1 MLEHGGPSL
10 AAPEARASGAA
21 RQCEQHPLVS
31 CIMPTANRR
40 EFVALSLEYFLAQD
54 YPNKELIVLDDGED
68 QVGDLFEGQQNVR
81 YVWQPPGQSLG
92 AKRNRL
98 CELAS
103 GSVIAH
109 WDDDDWQAPHRLSY
123 QIGELVR
130 TDMQMC
136 GITDPLFYAPASRGA
151 WRYQYPGGQRFWL
164 AGSTLVYRRDY
175 WEAHAFPSID
185 VGEDARFVWSG
196 NQAEMHVL
204 GDASFHVGIVH
215 DTNASPKQTQGS
227 RWQPIE
233 ADNIVQMMGA
243 DARHYEHRSDHVA
256 EVGPARARKKALVA
270 VAYGI
275 GDALRATPLV
285 RALKSLGYDVD
296 FLVAPDFP
304 ETTSLFDGCDDIER
318 VLHYDDFRSNG
329 GRAPVPGIDGVMYD
343 VAVLSHWAGVLRPRI
358 KAQKILEIS
367 KQDWLAHGDSA
378 CFAIMAQ
385 KLGWSSDMPEAFAG
399 ASDRQFDIP
408 PGTIALHPGCKRDWP
423 WKKWHG
429 FDELARKL
437 PNVVVVGTASDLD
450 NSDTYFKKP
459 FDWPEHAQDYV
470 GKLSIA
476 DTAALLSQCAALVS
490 NDSGMM
496 QLAVSL
502 GVPTFGIF
510 GITSPAREAIPQSNM
525 HPITKGLS
533 CEEACHRGS
542 WGRRTCAHSL
552 KCLRTLTADEVLK
565 KIEPVIAPLTGG
577 DSAEKP
583 SIPTNEVDRSMK
595 NQPLSLTY
603 YGYVFDASGY
613 GRAAR
618 DYIHALHAA
627 GVKMSVV
634 DLADRSKQINDPL
647 VESLIGTPQDSDFHL
662 FHGIPSQWSRLA
674 FSRRNCIGMTV
685 WETDTVPSQ
694 WQNPLNHTLDVWVP
708 SNFNV
713 DTFSNSL
720 ESTVFR
726 LPHPMDTSFLN
737 GAPKNGID
745 INARLGFGKDDFV
758 FYSIFE
764 WQDRKNPNGLL
775 EAYFEAFPTDE
786 GQVLVIK
793 ANPGAAPTAKR
804 VLDEYRRR
812 YGSDARVVIRCEA
825 LSDEE
830 IQMLHRRGDCYVSL
844 HYGEGWAYPL
854 FDAASLGTP
863 VIATRYS
870 GPLDYLDTD
879 YPGLVDC
886 DPARVVQPYV
896 YYNRL
901 MRWATPRLDAA
912 ADRMRW
918 VFENYDEARSH
929 AKRHRRRIIT
939 EYSAERVGAAAKS
952 RLLDLL
958 CQTQRSRGIYLKR
971 LELADVERPDAPI
984 PGAWYD
990 SDYFEHG
997 LKSNWREGYS
1007 WQLYGNL
1014 FRDTAKML
1022 TEMFAPAESFLDAG
1036 CAKGFLVRCLCESG
1050 KDCVGVDHSNWA
1062 IGQSDAETRPHLHE
1076 ASVDKYAPDRRFDVL
1091 LALNLF
1097 ESLSEKQILKFLRRA
1112 RKWTD
1117 QAMFAV
1123 ISTVEN
1129 EEERAR
1135 LDSDMDL
1142 SHVSLKSR
1150 AEWDELFRKAGWRQ
1164 DALHQM
1170 AERTVQEHPLCKK
1183 MSWRVFVYS
1192 PV

>member
-1 MLEHGGPSL
+1 MLEHGGSL
-10 AAPEARASGAA
+10 PAVPEACASAA
-21 RQCEQHPLVS
+21 AQQSEQLPLVS

-40 EFVALSLEYFLAQD
+40 EFVALSLEFFLAQD
-54 YPNKELIVLDDGED
+54 YPNKELIVLDDGD
-68 QVGDLFEGQQNVR
+68 DRVGDLFEGQEDVR
-81 YVWQPPGQSLG
+81 YVWEPPGQTLG
-92 AKRNRL
+92 ARRNRL

-103 GSVIAH
+103 GPVIAH
-109 WDDDDWQAPHRLSY
+109 WDDDDWQAPHRLTY
-123 QIGELVR
+123 QVGELVR
-130 TDMQMC
+130 TGVQMC
-136 GITDPLFYAPASRGA
+136 GITDPLFYAPVSRGA
-151 WRYQYPGGQRFWL
+151 WRYQYPGGQKFWL
-164 AGSTLVYRRDY
+164 AGSTLVYRRNF
-175 WEAHAFPSID
+175 WEAHRFPSLD

-196 NQAEMHVL
+196 KPAEMHIL
-204 GDASFHVGIVH
+204 EDASFHVGIVH
-215 DTNASPKQTQGS
+215 DTNASPKQTRGS
-227 RWQPIE
+227 RWQPVE
-233 ADNIVQMMGA
+233 TDTIVQMMGA
-243 DARHYEHRSDHVA
+243 DARHYTQNDGHDVQVA
-256 EVGPARARKKALVA
+256 SVKPRKRALVA

-285 RALKSLGYDVD
+285 RALKNLGYDVD

-304 ETTSLFDGCDDIER
+304 ETTSLFDGCDDIDR
-318 VLHYDDFRSNG
+318 VLHYEDFRSNRG
-329 GRAPVPGIDGVMYD
+329 SVPVHGIDGVVYD
-343 VAVLSHWAGVLRPRI
+343 AAVLSHWAGVLRPRI
-358 KAQKILEIS
+358 KAEKILEVS
-367 KQDWLAHGDSA
+367 KQDWLANGDSA
-378 CFAIMAQ
+378 CFANVAKM
-385 KLGWSSDMPEAFAG
+385 LGWKGDMPEAFAVPSG
-399 ASDRQFDIP
+399 RQFDLP
-408 PGTIALHPGCKRDWP
+408 PGTVALHPGCKRDWP

-429 FDELARKL
+429 FDELAHKL
-437 PNVVVVGTASDLD
+437 PNVVIIGTESDLD

-459 FDWPEHAQDYV
+459 FDWPAHAQDFV
-470 GKLSIA
+470 GELSIA
-476 DTAALLSQCAALVS
+476 DTAALLSQCAALIS

-510 GITSPAREAIPQSNM
+510 GITSPAREAIPQENM
-525 HPITKGLS
+525 HPITKGLH
-533 CEEACHRGS
+533 CEAACHRGS
-542 WGRRTCAHSL
+542 WGRRNCAHSL
-552 KCLRTLTADEVLK
+552 KCLKTLTPEEVLK
-565 KIEPVIAPLTGG
+565 KVEPIIAREDGLAAA
-577 DSAEKP
+577 SNS
-583 SIPTNEVDRSMK
+583 SISRNEVDRSMN
-595 NQPLSLTY
+595 NQQLSLTY

-618 DYIHALHAA
+618 DYIHALNAA
-627 GVKMSVV
+627 GVKLSVV
-634 DLADRSKQINDPL
+634 DLADRGRQVNDPL
-647 VESLIGTPQDSDFHL
+647 IESLIGTLEDSDFHL

-694 WQNPLNHTLDVWVP
+694 WENPLNHTLDVWVP

-713 DTFSNSL
+713 DTFSESL
-720 ESTVFR
+720 ESPVFR
-726 LPHPMDTSFLN
+726 LPHPMNASYLN

-745 INARLGFGKDDFV
+745 INGRLGIGKDDFV

-764 WQDRKNPNGLL
+764 WQDRKNPNGTL
-775 EAYFEAFPTDE
+775 EAYFEAFRTDE
-786 GQVLVIK
+786 GAVLVIK
-793 ANPGAAPTAKR
+793 ANPGAAHTAQK
-804 VLDEYRRR
+804 VLDDYRRR
-812 YGSDARVVIRCEA
+812 HDSDARVVLCCEA
-825 LSDEE
+825 LTDEE

-863 VIATRYS
+863 VVATRFS

-886 DPARVVQPYV
+886 DPARVAQPYV

-901 MRWATPRLDAA
+901 MRWAVPRPDAA

-918 VFENYDEARSH
+918 VFDNYDEARVH
-929 AKRHRRRIIT
+929 AKRNRKRIIS

-958 CQTQRSRGIYLKR
+958 CKTHRSKGIYLKR
-971 LELADVERPDAPI
+971 LELAEIERPDAPI
-984 PGAWYD
+984 PGDWYD

-1014 FRDTAKML
+1014 FRDTANML
-1022 TEMFAPAESFLDAG
+1022 TEMFASAESFLDAG
-1036 CAKGFLVRCLCESG
+1036 CAKGFLVRCLRESG
-1050 KDCVGVDHSNWA
+1050 KDCIGVDHSNWA
-1062 IGQSDAETRPHLHE
+1062 IGQSDATTRPYLHE
-1076 ASVDKYAPDRRFDVL
+1076 VSIDKYSPDRQFDVL

-1097 ESLSEKQILKFLRRA
+1097 ESLSEKQILRLMRRA
-1112 RKWTD
+1112 RKWTN

-1129 EEERAR
+1129 EKERAC

-1150 AEWDELFRKAGWRQ
+1150 AEWDQLFRKAGWRQ

-1170 AERTVQEHPLCKK
+1170 AQRTVQEHPLCKK
-1183 MSWRVFVYS
+1183 MDWRVFVYS